1 MTYESGHF
9 KNLYRAGRVHPPS
22 HIIIIIIIVRMAA
35 KNSNFA
41 YTMKEH
47 EKITENSWFPP
58 RINCWPYLTG
68 LGKKKTQLIPM
79 IVFKMSI
86 KALYFFHHG
95 CRKGNGLP
103 KVRM

>member
-47 EKITENSWFPP
+47 EDYRKFMVSSKDKLLALPHRF
-58 RINCWPYLTG
+58 R
-68 LGKKKTQLIPM
+68 KKKTQLIPM